1 MKSLSRVRPS
11 ATPWTAA
18 FQAPPSMGFL
28 REEYWSGVPLPSPNK
43 NHKSS
48 ANRTFQPY
56 VVMLW
61 APVSGSQSSS
71 SHFVLKTV
79 IQTWLFILIWT
90 MTLEVLGRGWG
101 HWGTRGLLLGVHPL
115 AWPVGMPV
123 AVRVGFVDR
132 RKSHRQKMQGLA
144 IRIW

>member
-1 MKSLSRVRPS
+1 MKVKSLSRVRPS

-48 ANRTFQPY
+48 ANRTFQPN

-79 IQTWLFILIWT
+79 TQTWLFILIWT
-90 MTLEVLGRGWG
+90 MSS
-101 HWGTRGLLLGVHPL
+101 RGLGQRVRALGYTGSVVRCSSP
-115 AWPVGMPV
+115 GMTCGH
-123 AVRVGFVDR
+123 ACGSQSGLRG
-132 RKSHRQKMQGLA
+132 QKKIPQTKNASLSN
-144 IRIW
+144 